1 MGVFKLWELLL
12 TIAQPCPIEN
22 LEGKV
27 LAIDASIWI
36 VRIDTSL
43 SSNTDKIK
51 SILNKIMLLKRH
63 NILPI
68 FVFDGTPPALKRR
81 TLEERA
87 RRRVVADDLDAKK
100 KSEIE
105 LVRIIEGDTSN
116 RLSEKAKR
124 IQQNECELEVIDEQ
138 LKKLS

>member
-1 MGVFKLWELLL
+1 M
-12 TIAQPCPIEN
+12 
-22 LEGKV
+22 

-105 LVRIIEGDTSN
+105 LVRIIEGETSN

-124 IQQNECELEVIDEQ
+124 IQQNECEL
-138 LKKLS
+138 